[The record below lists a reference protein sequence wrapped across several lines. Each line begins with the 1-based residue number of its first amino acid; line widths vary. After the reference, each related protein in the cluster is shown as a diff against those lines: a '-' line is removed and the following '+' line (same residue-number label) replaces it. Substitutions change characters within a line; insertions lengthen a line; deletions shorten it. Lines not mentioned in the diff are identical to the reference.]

1 MMTDEAATDT
11 MEEGWRW
18 SALGGLVKQNN
29 VPICVARGVDDLKV
43 ICTARECPG
52 LLALQ
57 LDLALTAIG
66 ELSSVKP
73 LMNCMLNK

>member
-1 MMTDEAATDT
+1 M
-11 MEEGWRW
+11 
-18 SALGGLVKQNN
+18 KQND
-29 VPICVARGVDDLKV
+29 VPICVARGVDNLKV
-43 ICTARECPG
+43 ICTAREIPG